1 MSIENAFEY
10 ELEQGY
16 DNREDVIAL
25 GCTYGFSGPE
35 YSEYSKGY
43 NALLFCKS
51 ALSSSPSVSVA
62 SAFTADKVS
71 YIKKFKRLASDLKSA
86 VGTAMNTDIKDKM
99 DFKAF
104 LNKYEIICKTV
115 RDTTLSLTCS
125 NYVNGE
131 VVHLLNDDKMELR
144 DGVGYMVRL
153 YNISP
158 NHEQVKNNL
167 EGILNNLAHKAEKN
181 NLSSDRNALQKALRD
196 LNGKFDDS
204 IALSTIIAKLS
215 NKRMEPYTALSQLY
229 NLYNKKK
236 NDSEVCDAL
245 VAVVK
250 LCIHKYII
258 GDSYSG
264 KSQVK
269 TVLNQLQN
277 NRSATFKEKAKLLAA
292 EYLEIFKQLPTE
304 AQMLMMG
311 GLSIGM
317 QTLNSKGLALK
328 EGLDYLKNLS
338 DLDQLLKSH

>member
-1 MSIENAFEY
+1 
-10 ELEQGY
+10 
-16 DNREDVIAL
+16 
-25 GCTYGFSGPE
+25 
-35 YSEYSKGY
+35 
-43 NALLFCKS
+43 
-51 ALSSSPSVSVA
+51 
-62 SAFTADKVS
+62 
-71 YIKKFKRLASDLKSA
+71 
-86 VGTAMNTDIKDKM
+86 
-99 DFKAF
+99 
-104 LNKYEIICKTV
+104 
-115 RDTTLSLTCS
+115 
-125 NYVNGE
+125 
-131 VVHLLNDDKMELR
+131 
-144 DGVGYMVRL
+144 
-153 YNISP
+153 
-158 NHEQVKNNL
+158 
-167 EGILNNLAHKAEKN
+167 
-181 NLSSDRNALQKALRD
+181 
-196 LNGKFDDS
+196 
-204 IALSTIIAKLS
+204 
-215 NKRMEPYTALSQLY
+215 MEPYTALSQLY